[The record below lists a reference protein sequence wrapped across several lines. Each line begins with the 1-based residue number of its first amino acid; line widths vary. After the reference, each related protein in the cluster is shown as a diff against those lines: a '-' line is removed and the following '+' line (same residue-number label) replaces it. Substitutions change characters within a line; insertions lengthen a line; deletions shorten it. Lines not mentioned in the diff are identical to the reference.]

1 MPLLDDNDMHAI
13 LTCIDAKHTLKKLK
27 LAGDVHE
34 LMVDAFVQPLAG
46 SSVLELID
54 QNRWYD
60 EKDVKRAS
68 RIVLICQVPVPILD
82 SILLHRM
89 AVR

>member
-1 MPLLDDNDMHAI
+1 MR
-13 LTCIDAKHTLKKLK
+13 
-27 LAGDVHE
+27 
-34 LMVDAFVQPLAG
+34 FVQPLAG

-60 EKDVKRAS
+60 EKDVKSAS